1 MSRSIINEGIV
12 DTDAPIAAINVTSF
26 IDIMFCLLIMF
37 MVSAPLMGPQGA
49 EVEIPAARGETISEE
64 DFLYSVIS
72 IDRTGRVYLGT
83 LPLSQDPAKMKEE
96 LANNAKIKEDGR
108 AFLQADRNVDFDVVI
123 DVLAAMKDAEVGE
136 IGFVTDPNARR
147 VEEMRDL

>member
-12 DTDAPIAAINVTSF
+12 DSDAPIAAINVTSF

-72 IDRTGRVYLGT
+72 IDREGRVYLGT
-83 LPLSQDPAKMKEE
+83 LPLSKDPAKMKEE

>member
-12 DTDAPIAAINVTSF
+12 DSDAPIAAINVTSF

-72 IDRTGRVYLGT
+72 IDREGRVYLGT
-83 LPLSQDPAKMKEE
+83 LPLSKDPAKMKEE

-123 DVLAAMKDAEVGE
+123 DVLAAMKEAEVGE